1 MTFEQAFSKIKAKFD
16 GADLKKLTT
25 DFAIQVNMTDEDAGG
40 AFYIQSADGKLF
52 VEPYDYRDNTA
63 DVTLKRAD
71 LVKILDKKIDIQKA
85 VDAGTI
91 YVNGNVA
98 DFALAVSVIKAAAK
112 KPAAKKTPAKKA
124 EPKAAAKK
132 AAPKAEKKA
141 PAKKAEAKLV
151 AKAAEA
157 PKAEVKA
164 PAKAVEAPKAE
175 VKAPAKAEEKKA
187 PAKKAV
193 APKAEKKTTK
203 K

>member
-16 GADLKKLTT
+16 GADLKKLTS

-71 LVKILDKKIDIQKA
+71 LVKILDKKLDIQKA
-85 VDAGTI
+85 IDAGTI

-98 DFALAVSVIKAAAK
+98 DLAAAVEVIKVAA
-112 KPAAKKTPAKKA
+112 PAKKA
-124 EPKAAAKK
+124 PAKK
-132 AAPKAEKKA
+132 AAPKAEAKAETKAPAKKA
-141 PAKKAEAKLV
+141 PAKKAAPAK
-151 AKAAEA
+151 AEA
-157 PKAEVKA
+157 PAKVEEKAPVKAALKAEVKA
-164 PAKAVEAPKAE
+164 TAKT
-175 VKAPAKAEEKKA
+175 EEKA
-187 PAKKAV
+187 PAKKV
-193 APKAEKKTTK
+193 TK